1 MNGNYPY
8 SEVGAYM
15 SEGFSLKANLVPM
28 LLSCRSSLQEHS
40 FLNIDIRTQSK
51 KKKNILAG
59 EKGLW
64 AFLFLSFNSQVQS
77 VL

>member
-51 KKKNILAG
+51 KKKTF
-59 EKGLW
+59 W
-64 AFLFLSFNSQVQS
+64 QVRRAFGPFYF
-77 VL
+77 